1 MEHGL
6 QNCDS
11 NVSFCTLKIFSKKKK
26 LALNCPDSLIL
37 LYYWVKTES
46 KTLFG
51 KTPWRTGRHATPLV
65 TLFFGTASATDLR
78 ERFLLSGVFY
88 LTLHPAGFK
97 ASSEPAVQPQS

>member
-1 MEHGL
+1 M
-6 QNCDS
+6 
-11 NVSFCTLKIFSKKKK
+11 
-26 LALNCPDSLIL
+26 
-37 LYYWVKTES
+37 
-46 KTLFG
+46 
-51 KTPWRTGRHATPLV
+51 GRHATPLV